1 MKDDIKRIINR
12 SVLPGKISYEV
23 ASKASGITG
32 ITFDANFYEEVK
44 ATAARWKEQAGNYAK
59 IAVLVPTGLFALSTG
74 YHLPDKDISILGIGN
89 HRFFFFHSG
98 ISVWMIR
105 KVYEA
110 YLARQGDSQSLQDRV
125 VRAILGVA
133 AGTLAFGVGCH
144 LVIDTFQPKSVVF
157 PFFGS
162 LLDGT
167 MIDDN
172 LWLLGNAV
180 WCFKMSHDL
189 FVLALGDDLPKV
201 KTYVNR
207 TFIEPLK
214 EGLLDAVFG
223 GSR

>member
-1 MKDDIKRIINR
+1 MKDHINKTINR
-12 SVLPGKISYEV
+12 LILPGKISYEV
-23 ASKASGITG
+23 ASKAGEITG
-32 ITFDANFYEEVK
+32 ITFDANFYKEVK
-44 ATAARWKEQAGNYAK
+44 ATAARWKERAGNYAK
-59 IAVLVPTGLFALSTG
+59 IAVLVPTGLFALSAG

-89 HRFFFFHSG
+89 HRFFLFHSG
-98 ISVWMIR
+98 VSVWVMR

-110 YLARQGDSQSLQDRV
+110 YLARKGDSQSLRDRV

-133 AGTLAFGVGCH
+133 AGSLAFGVGCH
-144 LVIDTFQPKSVVF
+144 LVIDTFQPKSIVF

-189 FVLALGDDLPKV
+189 FALALGDDLQKV

-207 TFIEPLK
+207 TFVEPIK
-214 EGLLDAVFG
+214 EGLLESVFG